1 MTLSPFKN
9 NTNMLVNKPVTHTDI
24 HACKYKKCF
33 LWFSFVRGQIKPV
46 LPMPQKGREGGN

>member
-46 LPMPQKGREGGN
+46 LPMPQKGGEGGN